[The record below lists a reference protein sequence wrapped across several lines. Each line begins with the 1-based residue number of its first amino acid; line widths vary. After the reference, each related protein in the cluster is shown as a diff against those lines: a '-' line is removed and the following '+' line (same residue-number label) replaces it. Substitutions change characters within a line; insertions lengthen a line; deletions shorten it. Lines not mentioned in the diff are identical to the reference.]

1 MKKLFTTILVIS
13 FTLTIQSQNVYQGN
27 FFIGS
32 NSSFNMSTTQQ
43 FSVKIDGEAVDSDLL
58 DDTKYTNTNLGLS
71 GGYFIADYLAVGI
84 SVDYASAKVSSG
96 STSTSSSNIT
106 YSALLRYYIGGVAF
120 VEGSYGSVSNLD
132 SSIDG
137 PKVSSMHG
145 KVGASIFLT
154 DEVAFTPSV
163 TYQLVSTNADYF
175 NVENIS
181 VISNLMIGAGIT
193 VYL

>member
-1 MKKLFTTILVIS
+1 M
-13 FTLTIQSQNVYQGN
+13 
-27 FFIGS
+27 
-32 NSSFNMSTTQQ
+32 
-43 FSVKIDGEAVDSDLL
+43 
-58 DDTKYTNTNLGLS
+58 
-71 GGYFIADYLAVGI
+71 
-84 SVDYASAKVSSG
+84 
-96 STSTSSSNIT
+96 
-106 YSALLRYYIGGVAF
+106 
-120 VEGSYGSVSNLD
+120 SNLD

-163 TYQLVSTNADYF
+163 TYQLVSTNADYL

>member
-120 VEGSYGSVSNLD
+120 VFMDHVKFI
-132 SSIDG
+132 SIDG
-137 PKVSSMHG
+137 KVLHKNKFFEYIIS
-145 KVGASIFLT
+145 K
-154 DEVAFTPSV
+154 
-163 TYQLVSTNADYF
+163 F
-175 NVENIS
+175 NKC
-181 VISNLMIGAGIT
+181 
-193 VYL
+193 